1 MERVSC
7 SRIRMSVLTEIVSL
21 GKENISTIA
30 NCFAKHSEK
39 ICKKYYVQ
47 HFSERAAT
55 RISWDCY
62 KRYKPQADIKKAV
75 KVGNAAMKNSRI
87 PTVKSI
93 KKWIQDIVHRIKLF
107 SNVTVRDDNLMREL
121 DKLDLEQGISLKCKT
136 ETLLGMVAKINGSF
150 ILVLDLNTN

>member
-1 MERVSC
+1 
-7 SRIRMSVLTEIVSL
+7 
-21 GKENISTIA
+21 
-30 NCFAKHSEK
+30 
-39 ICKKYYVQ
+39 
-47 HFSERAAT
+47 
-55 RISWDCY
+55 
-62 KRYKPQADIKKAV
+62 
-75 KVGNAAMKNSRI
+75 MKNLRI

-136 ETLLGMVAKINGSF
+136 ETFLGMIAKINGSF